1 MSEMMNTTN
10 QTPIEVALGIDENG
24 MTTARKLYEFLELR
38 PGDFSR
44 WCKTNITENEFA
56 SEGEDFMRFRIDAE
70 TPTGGK
76 IQREDFKLSAS
87 FAKKLSMMSKS
98 ERGEEAR
105 KYFVTVEDKMKDMA
119 IQIQNISPELRA
131 VLVVDHR
138 VTQVERETTTLRQ
151 DFETFKQEMP
161 ILGVEENRITNAVNR
176 KAVECL
182 GGKDSGAY
190 KSKGVR
196 ARTYQDIYR
205 ELKRQFGVSTY
216 KAIRRSQTE
225 IALKVIEAYRAP
237 FVLASQI
244 DECNAQTVMN

>member
-1 MSEMMNTTN
+1 
-10 QTPIEVALGIDENG
+10 
-24 MTTARKLYEFLELR
+24 
-38 PGDFSR
+38 
-44 WCKTNITENEFA
+44 
-56 SEGEDFMRFRIDAE
+56 MRFRIDAE

-87 FAKKLSMMSKS
+87 FAKKLSMMSKC

-119 IQIQNISPELRA
+119 IQIQTMSPELRA

-151 DFETFKQEMP
+151 DFENFKQEMP

-182 GGKDSGAY
+182 GGKDISGY
-190 KSKGVR
+190 LPGVKASVWCEHVQSYPPQSDGDCTQGDRSLPR
-196 ARTYQDIYR
+196 AVRTGKPDR
-205 ELKRQFGVSTY
+205 
-216 KAIRRSQTE
+216 
-225 IALKVIEAYRAP
+225 
-237 FVLASQI
+237 
-244 DECNAQTVMN
+244 

>member
-1 MSEMMNTTN
+1 MSELMNTTS

-24 MTTARKLYEFLELR
+24 MTTARKLYSFLGLAK
-38 PGDFSR
+38 GQFSR
-44 WCKTNITENEFA
+44 WYKSNITENEFA
-56 SEGEDFMRFRIDAE
+56 EEGVDFWGFDVNVEGNIVR
-70 TPTGGK
+70 
-76 IQREDFKLSAS
+76 DFKLSAS

-105 KYFVTVEDKMKDMA
+105 KYFVTVEDKMKEMA
-119 IQIQNISPELRA
+119 IQIQTMSPELRA

-225 IALKVIEAYRAP
+225 IALKAIEAYRAP